1 MRQIRQ
7 PKMVVTTAPRRPV
20 LMKLWKPEDVSK
32 LVRPEAM
39 STCPLLMLKMRAAT
53 NMHVHTRSCLRAKV
67 GQNMD
72 VRARAEQARSKRG
85 IPADEELAEVL
96 AGEEQGTVSV
106 RDLVVYVLGLGH
118 LQDGKGRDLRGSEC

>member
-1 MRQIRQ
+1 
-7 PKMVVTTAPRRPV
+7 
-20 LMKLWKPEDVSK
+20 
-32 LVRPEAM
+32 
-39 STCPLLMLKMRAAT
+39 
-53 NMHVHTRSCLRAKV
+53 
-67 GQNMD
+67 MD